1 MYHPWNSL
9 LHNAVKSFLESELL
23 SQRPSL
29 VVDVVLNHNLPGF
42 IAHSQKDSVGFLGQL
57 RHCDL
62 QGFLYLLVF
71 ISLCLISRIHNPYGM
86 Y

>member
-1 MYHPWNSL
+1 MPGM
-9 LHNAVKSFLESELL
+9 EELL
-23 SQRPSL
+23 GRITLSPTST
-29 VVDVVLNHNLPGF
+29 
-42 IAHSQKDSVGFLGQL
+42 I
-57 RHCDL
+57 HCDL